1 MQWAIGNDLDNIV
14 YNEDWFFTHFTSV
27 AIGIIL
33 IHEYFM
39 ILGKHV
45 HTDVE
50 TFFDPDTFTLT
61 HLITDTESHACGII
75 DPVLDFDPKS
85 GRTDTRN
92 ADRII
97 SHIQDKK
104 LNLEW
109 ILETHVH
116 ADHLSGANY
125 IKGKIGSR
133 IGIGGN
139 VTAVQKTFRDIF
151 NLSDLSADG
160 HQFDHLFDDGE
171 QISIGGITGRAIF
184 TPGHTPACVTYVFG
198 DAAFVGDTFFAPDF
212 GTARCD
218 FPGGDAAV
226 LHQSLMTILS
236 LPDDT
241 RIFLCHD
248 YLPGGRAL
256 VTHTT
261 VAEQRQQ
268 NVHLCSAPTAKAFS
282 KMRQERDATLDMP
295 ALLLPSVQVNIRAGA
310 LPEAED
316 NGTRYLKLPLNLL

>member
-1 MQWAIGNDLDNIV
+1 MQ
-14 YNEDWFFTHFTSV
+14 
-27 AIGIIL
+27 
-33 IHEYFM
+33 
-39 ILGKHV
+39 
-45 HTDVE
+45 TDVE

-61 HLITDTESHACGII
+61 HLITDSESNACAVI

-85 GRTDTRN
+85 GRTSTSS
-92 ADRII
+92 ADKVI
-97 SHIQDKK
+97 SRIQDRD

-116 ADHLSGANY
+116 ADHLSGAHY
-125 IKGKIGSR
+125 IKNTIGGR
-133 IGIGGN
+133 IGIGSN
-139 VTAVQKTFRDIF
+139 VTTVQKTFKDVF
-151 NLSDLSADG
+151 NLINLSADG

-171 QISIGGITGRAIF
+171 QISIGEMSGRAIF

-226 LHQSLMTILS
+226 LHQSLMAILS
-236 LPDDT
+236 LNDDI
-241 RIFLCHD
+241 RLFLCHD

-256 VTHTT
+256 LTHTT

-268 NVHLCSAPTAKAFS
+268 NIHLTNAPTADAFTV
-282 KMRQERDATLDMP
+282 MRQKRDATLDMP

-310 LPEAED
+310 LPDAED
-316 NGTRYLKLPLNLL
+316 NGTRYLKLPLDLL

>member
-1 MQWAIGNDLDNIV
+1 MAPG
-14 YNEDWFFTHFTSV
+14 E
-27 AIGIIL
+27 
-33 IHEYFM
+33 
-39 ILGKHV
+39 HV

-61 HLITDTESHACGII
+61 HLITDSESKACAII

-85 GRTDTRN
+85 GRTSTSN
-92 ADRII
+92 ADKII
-97 SHIQDKK
+97 SLIQDRG

-125 IKGKIGSR
+125 IKNEIGGH
-133 IGIGGN
+133 IGIGSN
-139 VTAVQKTFRDIF
+139 VTTVQKTFKDVF

-171 QISIGGITGRAIF
+171 QISIGEMSGQAIF
-184 TPGHTPACVTYVFG
+184 TPGHTPACVTYVFE

-226 LHQSLMTILS
+226 LHQSLMAILS

-241 RIFLCHD
+241 RLFLCHD
-248 YLPGGRAL
+248 YLPGGRPL
-256 VTHTT
+256 LTHTT

-268 NVHLCSAPTAKAFS
+268 NIHLTSAPTADAFTV
-282 KMRQERDATLDMP
+282 MRRERDATLGMP

-310 LPEAED
+310 LPEAES
-316 NGTRYLKLPLNLL
+316 NGTRYLKLPLDLL